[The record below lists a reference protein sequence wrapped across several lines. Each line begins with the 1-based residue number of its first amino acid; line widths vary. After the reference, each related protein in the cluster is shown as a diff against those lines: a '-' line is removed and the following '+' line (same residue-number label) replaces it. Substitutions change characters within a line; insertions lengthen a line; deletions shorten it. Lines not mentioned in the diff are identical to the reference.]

1 MGLLERLSED
11 ESNEDED
18 TRIAH
23 DVLEKIE
30 EGAKEIE
37 ERAKRHISST
47 RVIFASIA
55 AVLLLAT
62 SLFVLTW
69 LVPYDRV
76 SVDVV
81 YRQGGPGH
89 VVLVEL
95 DNKGSRTIEDINL
108 HIRFVDSN
116 GIEVDRSIFNRDSL
130 SAHTSVAGDDLEL
143 LVNGTSVWEN
153 YTIEIL
159 LNYEYYGGD
168 RSERWTH
175 DVGEWTMEIFV
186 DKSPYRFL

>member
-1 MGLLERLSED
+1 MGLLERLRGD
-11 ESNEDED
+11 GSNEDED

-30 EGAKEIE
+30 GGAKEIE
-37 ERAKRHISST
+37 ERAKRYISPT

-55 AVLLLAT
+55 AILLLAT

-175 DVGEWTMEIFV
+175 DVGEWTMEMFV

>member
-1 MGLLERLSED
+1 VVE
-11 ESNEDED
+11 
-18 TRIAH
+18 
-23 DVLEKIE
+23 
-30 EGAKEIE
+30 
-37 ERAKRHISST
+37 
-47 RVIFASIA
+47 
-55 AVLLLAT
+55 VLLLVHLMAVEAE
-62 SLFVLTW
+62 VLEDIEHLTIVKLLEVEV
-69 LVPYDRV
+69 LVKQQKHSHQEQNIP
-76 SVDVV
+76 S
-81 YRQGGPGH
+81 QL
-89 VVLVEL
+89 VLVEL

-175 DVGEWTMEIFV
+175 DVGGWTMEIFV

>member
-1 MGLLERLSED
+1 MGLLERLRKD
-11 ESNEDED
+11 GSNEEED
-18 TRIAH
+18 ARIAH

-37 ERAKRHISST
+37 ERARRHISPT

-55 AVLLLAT
+55 AILLLAT

-95 DNKGSRTIEDINL
+95 DNKGSRTIEDITL
-108 HIRFVDSN
+108 HISFIASN
-116 GIEVDRSIFNRDSL
+116 GIEVDRSIFNKESL
-130 SAHTSVAGDDLEL
+130 PAHNSVAGDDLEL
-143 LVNGTSVWEN
+143 LVNGTSVWELSL
-153 YTIEIL
+153 IHI
-159 LNYEYYGGD
+159 
-168 RSERWTH
+168 
-175 DVGEWTMEIFV
+175 
-186 DKSPYRFL
+186 

>member
-1 MGLLERLSED
+1 MMYWKKSRKAPRKSRNVPRGTSHRP
-11 ESNEDED
+11 ES
-18 TRIAH
+18 
-23 DVLEKIE
+23 
-30 EGAKEIE
+30 
-37 ERAKRHISST
+37 SS
-47 RVIFASIA
+47 ASIA

-159 LNYEYYGGD
+159 LNYEYYGGE
-168 RSERWTH
+168 RAERWTH
-175 DVGEWTMEIFV
+175 DVGEWTMEMFV

>member
-1 MGLLERLSED
+1 MGLLEKLRGE
-11 ESNEDED
+11 ESIEERDID
-18 TRIAH
+18 SQVAH
-23 DVLEKIE
+23 EVLEKIE
-30 EGAKEIE
+30 EGA
-37 ERAKRHISST
+37 RRHISPT

-55 AVLLLAT
+55 VMLLLAT
-62 SLFVLTW
+62 SVFVLTW
-69 LVPYDRV
+69 IVPYDRV

-95 DNKGSRTIEDINL
+95 DNKGSRTIEDIDL
-108 HIRFVDSN
+108 HIRFIDSN
-116 GIEVDRSIFNRDSL
+116 GIEVARSIFNRDSL
-130 SAHTSVAGDDLEL
+130 PAHTSIAGDDLEL
-143 LVNGTSVWEN
+143 LVEGSSVWED

-175 DVGEWTMEIFV
+175 DVGGWTMEMFV